1 MRSFSLYFEISRK
14 ELLNPLKTAVSV
26 VEQRQTLPI
35 LANVLVQ
42 VKDNTLSLMATD
54 AEVEILCALPL
65 ETSLNNDNEGETT
78 LPARKFF
85 DIVRSLDDK
94 LTIQIEAD
102 EAKATI
108 KAGKSRFTLSCL
120 PAEDFPASPQIKDN
134 CTFRLSQR
142 TLKELI
148 DQTSYAMAQNDVRYY
163 LNGICLD
170 LRRDNKLA
178 IVATDGHRLALAEE
192 EFELPSNEPIQ
203 VIIPNKAIK
212 ELMQM
217 LDGGDNELTISI
229 DDNHIKFVISDSLT
243 LTSKLID
250 GKYPDYQ
257 QVVPVNANNIVIVN
271 VANLK
276 AALNQSAILSNEKI
290 KGVRLAVKQG
300 AMQVS
305 ARNPEQEEAEIDCE
319 IEYEGEELEIGFN
332 VKYLLDALSIITTP
346 EVELRFIDS
355 NSSCL
360 ILPRDISSVKSV
372 IMPMRL

>member
-1 MRSFSLYFEISRK
+1 LYFDISRK
-14 ELLNPLKTAVSV
+14 DLLNPLKTAVSV

-42 VKDNTLSLMATD
+42 VRDNLLHLVATD
-54 AEVEILCALPL
+54 AEVEVLCSIPL
-65 ETSLNNDNEGETT
+65 EASLSNDNEGETT

-94 LTIQIEAD
+94 TTIQINAD
-102 EAKATI
+102 ADKATI

-120 PAEDFPASPQIKDN
+120 PAEDFPLRPAIDET
-134 CTFRLSQR
+134 CTFSLPQR
-142 TLKELI
+142 TFKELI

-170 LRRDNKLA
+170 LRSDNKLV

-192 EFELPSNEPIQ
+192 EFELPMEPRQ

-217 LDGGDNELTISI
+217 LDGGDNELTVFI

-243 LTSKLID
+243 VTSKLID

-257 QVVPVNANNIVIVN
+257 NVVPKNADKIVVVN
-271 VANLK
+271 VAILK
-276 AALNQSAILSNEKI
+276 AAFNQSAILSNEKV
-290 KGVRLAVKQG
+290 KGVRLSVSSG
-300 AMQVS
+300 RMQVS
-305 ARNPEQEEAEIDCE
+305 SNNRDQEEAEIDCE
-319 IEYEGEELEIGFN
+319 VEYEGEELEIGFN
-332 VKYLLDALSIITTP
+332 VKYLLDALSIITTQ
-346 EVELRFIDS
+346 EVELHFIDS

-360 ILPRDISSVKSV
+360 IVPRAIDSVKGV
-372 IMPMRL
+372 IMPLRL

>member
-1 MRSFSLYFEISRK
+1 MYFEISRK

-65 ETSLNNDNEGETT
+65 EASLNNDNEGGTT

-94 LTIQIEAD
+94 LTIQIETD

-108 KAGKSRFTLSCL
+108 KAGKSRFTLACL

-170 LRRDNKLA
+170 LRSDGKLA

-217 LDGGDNELTISI
+217 LDGSDSELTISI

-250 GKYPDYQ
+250 GKYPDYR
-257 QVVPVNANNIVIVN
+257 QVIPVNANNIVIAN
-271 VANLK
+271 VAALK

-290 KGVRLAVKQG
+290 KGVRLAVNQG
-300 AMQVS
+300 LMRVS

-319 IEYEGEELEIGFN
+319 VEYTGDELEIGFN